1 MPERRREEPDSAP
14 PQSRQVHDDLENILR
29 NLFLSEVATPRES
42 RRRMRDFEFLRGED
56 AYDQHV
62 RDAYWQSRDWGWEEP
77 NKGTPYPRVPYT
89 SDVPSDRAP
98 ASVGELLFGATRPY
112 VEPPPGWGSS
122 INVGPGSDVAQMLR
136 RLENV
141 VPGISGL
148 VGDITMGPDSGYI
161 ESALDEDPGRLGYG
175 RRPLLRTNTLGTYN
189 PKSHD
194 IYLSPQGGRG
204 TDLFGTLSHE
214 LLHKS
219 EGAWADHVP
228 AYIAGELARMMY
240 APLTPEEIGN
250 RVLRGG
256 VYSERDR
263 EVALGL
269 DELLSGLPWYES
281 QRQGPIDH
289 TEYSPRFW

>member
-29 NLFLSEVATPRES
+29 NLFLSEVATPQKS

-56 AYDQHV
+56 AYDQHYV
-62 RDAYWQSRDWGWEEP
+62 DSYRQRRGFGWEEP

-161 ESALDEDPGRLGYG
+161 KRIFDEKPELLGYG
-175 RRPLLRTNTLGTYN
+175 RRPLPRTNVAGTYN
-189 PKSHD
+189 QKSHD
-194 IYLSPQGGRG
+194 IYLSPYGRG
-204 TDLFGTLSHE
+204 SDLFGTLSHE

-219 EGAWADHVP
+219 EDGWAGEVV
-228 AYIAGELARMMY
+228 AYIAGELAEMMH
-240 APLTPEEIGN
+240 APLTPEEIGY
-250 RVLRGG
+250 RVLRRGI
-256 VYSERDR
+256 YSDRDR